1 MKRFFTIL
9 VAFFLTFTVNAQFNQ
24 DLLNM
29 LPHLNADSIG
39 KTSKIWKILAIDIVT
54 MVTEI
59 KM

>member
-9 VAFFLTFTVNAQFNQ
+9 VAFFLTFTVNAQFIQ

-39 KTSKIWKILAIDIVT
+39 KTIQDL
-54 MVTEI
+54 ENFGN
-59 KM
+59 